1 MILYLDSSALAKR
14 YLSEEGSYDVEQ
26 LVAGAELV
34 ATSVITRVEVSA
46 ALARARRQKLLGA
59 GPAARLRTLFASHW
73 GSMLRLNLLESTV
86 ERADSLAWELDLRG
100 YNAVHLASAMAWREA
115 IAEAPVL
122 ATYDKE
128 LWRAAQVV
136 EMGVW
141 PLDLQ
146 P

>member
-14 YLSEEGSYDVEQ
+14 YLSEVGSADVER

-73 GSMLRLNLLESTV
+73 GSLVRLSLLESTV

-100 YNAVHLASAMAWREA
+100 FDAVHLASAMSWRDA

-122 ATYDKE
+122 ATFDKE
-128 LWRAAQVV
+128 LWKAAQMVGV
-136 EMGVW
+136 EVW
-141 PLDLQ
+141 PSDL
-146 P
+146 